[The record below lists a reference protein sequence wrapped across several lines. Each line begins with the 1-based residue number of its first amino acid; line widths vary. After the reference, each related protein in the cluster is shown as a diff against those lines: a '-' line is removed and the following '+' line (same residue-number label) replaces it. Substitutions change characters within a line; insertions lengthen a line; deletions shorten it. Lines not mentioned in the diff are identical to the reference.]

1 MLDEKRI
8 SRRGFVGAALV
19 GTMGV
24 AASSFLAGCSS
35 PETTEGA
42 TTAQTWDEEVDVV
55 VVGTGGAGYAAAIE
69 AANGGASVLMLEKT
83 NIIGGDSTL
92 CDGILGG
99 WGTKLAAAQGVS
111 VTADEVYGWFM
122 GHPEWYGPKDAEI
135 ARLYADKSGE
145 TIDWLQ
151 EIGVPFVDE
160 VAPRFGYTELPVIHQ
175 VDGKGAEMI
184 RVLAQVAEDA
194 GVSTMTETAATELL
208 ADENGRVIGIAASS
222 KKGDLAIK
230 ARKGV
235 ILATGGHSGSAAM
248 IAALNAECANILPG
262 SSPGVTG
269 DGLVMAMDFGAY
281 TTRVSDMPLMSS
293 LAGLETGSIVNLN
306 YSERLHGL
314 WLDANGERFFNE
326 ETPYEDPTGHRA
338 IVRKQNEQGK
348 PVVVLLPTTPELEA
362 VLAVRELNWA
372 KADTVEEVAELVG
385 LDGASVKATVD
396 RYNGFCEAGKDE
408 DFGRPAEFLIPM
420 TGPFY
425 AATVAVSTSVTT
437 GGIKTNTQAQALKL
451 TAPNQDGVATSTV
464 PGLYAAGVACEWNCA
479 AGATVLCAM
488 TMGRIAG
495 QNAAKEEA
503 TV

>member
-42 TTAQTWDEEVDVV
+42 TTAQTWDEEVDVA

-184 RVLAQVAEDA
+184 
-194 GVSTMTETAATELL
+194 
-208 ADENGRVIGIAASS
+208 
-222 KKGDLAIK
+222 
-230 ARKGV
+230 
-235 ILATGGHSGSAAM
+235 
-248 IAALNAECANILPG
+248 
-262 SSPGVTG
+262 
-269 DGLVMAMDFGAY
+269 
-281 TTRVSDMPLMSS
+281 
-293 LAGLETGSIVNLN
+293 
-306 YSERLHGL
+306 
-314 WLDANGERFFNE
+314 
-326 ETPYEDPTGHRA
+326 
-338 IVRKQNEQGK
+338 
-348 PVVVLLPTTPELEA
+348 
-362 VLAVRELNWA
+362 
-372 KADTVEEVAELVG
+372 
-385 LDGASVKATVD
+385 
-396 RYNGFCEAGKDE
+396 
-408 DFGRPAEFLIPM
+408 
-420 TGPFY
+420 
-425 AATVAVSTSVTT
+425 
-437 GGIKTNTQAQALKL
+437 
-451 TAPNQDGVATSTV
+451 
-464 PGLYAAGVACEWNCA
+464 
-479 AGATVLCAM
+479 
-488 TMGRIAG
+488 
-495 QNAAKEEA
+495 
-503 TV
+503 